1 MDFITF
7 FLVSLYVGNPKE
19 VYYGYI
25 EYRKIMVLIIQ
36 ETFLET
42 IRLVRL

>member
-7 FLVSLYVGNPKE
+7 FVSLYVGNPKE

-25 EYRKIMVLIIQ
+25 EYRKIW
-36 ETFLET
+36 F
-42 IRLVRL
+42 